1 MSKTLFVVIIII
13 FSLANICPFRLQF
26 PFSFAFEGHQLFA
39 FCFFVFVCFCFCFFV
54 CVDKSLN
61 FCGKKTN
68 NTKQRPR
75 QAQTTKPGENRDS

>member
-26 PFSFAFEGHQLFA
+26 PFSFAFEGQQLFA
-39 FCFFVFVCFCFCFFV
+39 FCFFVFVCFFV

-61 FCGKKTN
+61 FCGEKNQQYETKANTGPDNKTRG
-68 NTKQRPR
+68 KQRLL
-75 QAQTTKPGENRDS
+75 GI